1 MTTAKNE
8 AFVFMKMK
16 IWWGGGGEGGGI
28 KIGLGEST
36 GGIFPVGEGGG

>member
-16 IWWGGGGEGGGI
+16 IWWGGGVKGGI
-28 KIGLGEST
+28 EIGLGEST
-36 GGIFPVGEGGG
+36 GGIFPGGEGGG

>member
-16 IWWGGGGEGGGI
+16 IWWGVKGGGI
-28 KIGLGEST
+28 EIRWGEST
-36 GGIFPVGEGGG
+36 GGIFPGGEGGG